1 MEGKL
6 ACPVLKYM
14 PIMTWVG
21 RDCWGKGKTASFPEV
36 LFIMAAVSVCICPK
50 RCGVSTS
57 PVNWKA
63 ILSFQALLVAQ
74 YGDTL
79 IVTTVFNCW
88 LCWFYDSKGPH
99 LLFQRSR
106 SCWTAFHLYCSRS
119 VIVFLRKQTV
129 QHQGWKQVSHTPQQ
143 ISNDLRLTVPCWLAL
158 PFLKS
163 PLTQSHGEWE
173 CRVSFDI
180 RVWRVISEYR
190 SSMVCRR
197 CLNVGCEERHGWH
210 KRGINNNN
218 HN

>member
-1 MEGKL
+1 MLDGKRLERDPWGWQVGPRSHHTTHKNCMAPWSVSVKKVTYCSMEGKL

-21 RDCWGKGKTASFPEV
+21 RDCWGKGKTAIFPEV
-36 LFIMAAVSVCICPK
+36 LFIMAAVSVFICPQ

-79 IVTTVFNCW
+79 IVMTVFNCW

-106 SCWTAFHLYCSRS
+106 SCWTAFRLYCSRS
-119 VIVFLRKQTV
+119 VTVFLHKQTV
-129 QHQGWKQVSHTPQQ
+129 QHG
-143 ISNDLRLTVPCWLAL
+143 
-158 PFLKS
+158 
-163 PLTQSHGEWE
+163 G
-173 CRVSFDI
+173 
-180 RVWRVISEYR
+180 
-190 SSMVCRR
+190 
-197 CLNVGCEERHGWH
+197 
-210 KRGINNNN
+210 RGAGNRYPI
-218 HN
+218 HPSKFQMTWG